1 MDLEELLQ
9 EKKGEILEIASRY
22 GAIDIRVFGSVAR
35 KSATK
40 TSDIDLLVTLEP
52 GRTLLDLGGLA
63 YELEELLGRRV
74 DVVTHHTLRKEVRDR
89 VEREAIPL

>member
-22 GAIDIRVFGSVAR
+22 GVPDIRVSRSVAR
-35 KSATK
+35 KSATE

-52 GRTLLDLGGLA
+52 GCTLLDLGGLA
-63 YELEELLGRRV
+63 YELEGPFGRRI
-74 DVVTHHTLRKEVRDR
+74 DAVTHHSLRKEVRDR
-89 VEREAIPL
+89 VESKAIPL